1 MGFKNFVSSGD
12 YRASLEAARDAIAD
26 DLDACESMR
35 DRAALYLRLTDVLA
49 RIDALEPGE
58 QKGDA
63 VDEIAERRAARRSG
77 RATG

>member
-1 MGFKNFVSSGD
+1 MTLKKRVSAD
-12 YRASLEAARDAIAD
+12 NRNALIALRDAIAD
-26 DLDACESMR
+26 DLDECESMR

-49 RIDALEPGE
+49 RIDALEPDE